1 MPRLDIDEMLNAEL
15 ETKYNKVEVPKDT
28 NPFEKAK
35 QTNADRIR
43 SMTDEELAEFIFSQ
57 VQAKCSNHDCVGAD
71 FCYYHADWNGAC
83 GSGCEHAIIKW
94 LQKDS
99 EV

>member
-15 ETKYNKVEVPKDT
+15 ETKYNKVEVPKGT

-43 SMTDEELAEFIFSQ
+43 SMTDEELAEFFLNT
-57 VQAKCSNHDCVGAD
+57 NH
-71 FCYYHADWNGAC
+71 YYEDGQYFVRF
-83 GSGCEHAIIKW
+83 GTVTISDETEDILYW
-94 LQKDS
+94 LKEDS

>member
-1 MPRLDIDEMLNAEL
+1 MPRLNIDEMLNAEL
-15 ETKYNKVEVPKDT
+15 ETKYNKVEAPKGT

-43 SMTDEELAEFIFSQ
+43 SMTDEELAEFLDIVATDGIESQ
-57 VQAKCSNHDCVGAD
+57 YSGVPC
-71 FCYYHADWNGAC
+71 
-83 GSGCEHAIIKW
+83 SGCMEKTECSSCWKEW
-94 LQKDS
+94 LDS

>member
-15 ETKYNKVEVPKDT
+15 ETKYNKVEVPKGT

-43 SMTDEELAEFIFSQ
+43 SMTDEELAKFL
-57 VQAKCSNHDCVGAD
+57 
-71 FCYYHADWNGAC
+71 
-83 GSGCEHAIIKW
+83 CEASICKPTYCPAYDYCINQKKSMYEW

>member
-1 MPRLDIDEMLNAEL
+1 MRCSNCENKEKCLDAQEIKGLCGCSSGIPRR
-15 ETKYNKVEVPKDT
+15 K
-28 NPFEKAK
+28 NP
-35 QTNADRIR
+35 TNADRIR

-57 VQAKCSNHDCVGAD
+57 VSAKCNNHDCVGAD
-71 FCYYHADWNGAC
+71 TCYYHADWN
-83 GSGCEHAIIKW
+83 SGECDGCDKAILRW